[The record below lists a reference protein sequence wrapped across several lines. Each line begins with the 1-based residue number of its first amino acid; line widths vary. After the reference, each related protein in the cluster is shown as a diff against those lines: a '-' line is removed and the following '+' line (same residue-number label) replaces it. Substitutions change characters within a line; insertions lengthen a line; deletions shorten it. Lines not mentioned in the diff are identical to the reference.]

1 MVTINPNN
9 APFFASWDDINTT
22 IPWSRPN
29 LDSLIRIKDTILKK
43 YNGLDGIDMYVVG
56 GYAEYLHKPTN
67 PLTWDIDINLVL
79 NKSFEASY
87 LKQILDD
94 LLRIGLDNRIFLD
107 LKVMEPYLH
116 EFWKELAITGCLPE
130 HKKEDLVYYKN
141 YRWFT
146 KIRNGIQETRNKAAG
161 ETVEV
166 YHGLFK
172 VTGYTPRLFKKVI
185 DKVNNNIY
193 SGEVIN
199 LKTTDFNFTI

>member
-9 APFFASWDDINTT
+9 AQFFASWDDINTT
-22 IPWSRPN
+22 IPWNRPN
-29 LDSLIRIKDTILKK
+29 LDSLIRITDIILQK

-79 NKSFEASY
+79 NKTFEASY

-116 EFWKELAITGCLPE
+116 EFWKELAITGCLPK

-166 YHGLFK
+166 YHGFFK

>member
-166 YHGLFK
+166 YNGLFK

>member
-22 IPWSRPN
+22 IPWNRPN

-79 NKSFEASY
+79 NKTFEASY

-116 EFWKELAITGCLPE
+116 EFWKELAITGCLPK

-146 KIRNGIQETRNKAAG
+146 KIRNGIEEARSKAAG

-166 YHGLFK
+166 YHGFFK